1 VTPPINFLC
10 PNTSARRR
18 AERRSP
24 LVAPIR
30 CRSWPLD
37 RASAHQAVEIVAVLQ
52 PKPHC
57 THVMEIIH
65 PSLGHGNVRSLARKN
80 KQSKARHGDCTL
92 RVANLGS
99 GK

>member
-1 VTPPINFLC
+1 MQAPVRD
-10 PNTSARRR
+10 AV
-18 AERRSP
+18 RSGGAP
-24 LVAPIR
+24 RWLPYVADLGP
-30 CRSWPLD
+30 WTAP
-37 RASAHQAVEIVAVLQ
+37 HAVEIVAVLQ